1 MSTLAE
7 DIEFGHNLLS
17 VLPSEIFRKMIGSLY
32 VDSERQFFAICM
44 NTGEL
49 DGTGVIIAAN
59 ALAEPFLDN
68 VVIRPTCT
76 NKQLGEM
83 PVMPYRSLSKAALN
97 DPQEACVA
105 AWKSLKE
112 NA

>member
-1 MSTLAE
+1 MWTPKGN
-7 DIEFGHNLLS
+7 FF
-17 VLPSEIFRKMIGSLY
+17 PIFI
-32 VDSERQFFAICM
+32 

-49 DGTGVIIAAN
+49 DGKGIIKAAN
-59 ALAEPFLDN
+59 ALVELLLDN

-83 PVMPYRSLSKAALN
+83 PVMPYRSLPKAALN
-97 DPQEACVA
+97 DPQEACIS
-105 AWKSLKE
+105 AWKPLKE